1 MAYENGKKLAE
12 KSAAYPTTTSS
23 MRMETEA
30 VTAAFTWL
38 VTQPPTDS
46 VILSDSM
53 LRKIEKCMI
62 RTEWVT
68 LLNNAQSI
76 TWSYCP
82 GHAGVRGNERADV
95 LAGKAL

>member
-1 MAYENGKKLAE
+1 
-12 KSAAYPTTTSS
+12 
-23 MRMETEA
+23 MRMEIEA
-30 VTAAFTWL
+30 VTAALTWL
-38 VTQPPTDS
+38 TTQPATAS
-46 VILSDSM
+46 VILSDSQSM

-68 LLNNAQSI
+68 LNNTQSI
-76 TWSYCP
+76 TWIYCP